1 MKISLKYISS
11 LLVTTLL
18 TAPAFAADTFKP
30 ANFAFTGDQ
39 LSTLVAKP
47 YIFTSATPLPVMYC
61 QSDINVQGKA
71 QNSSCHDTHDNY
83 HVEVLTEAAIEK
95 LSFSPAQ
102 VNNQAVPV
110 RMHYRVVFT
119 GEFDNVT
126 VTVLPNLGS
135 MQARLGVK
143 YFAPQ
148 ERLDIADWQETY
160 SQQSAT
166 YGTPFLADA
175 GLSRFAAMVNKEGK
189 PVTVRSLDI
198 EKGKKRD
205 AKLVKNTLKESRFI
219 PAFANGK
226 PHTAGYLAVVN
237 YDERNS
243 ARNVAAK

>member
-1 MKISLKYISS
+1 MTTSLKYISS
-11 LLVTTLL
+11 LIVATLL
-18 TAPAFAADTFKP
+18 AAPAFSADTFKP

-39 LSTLVAKP
+39 LSTLIAKP

-61 QSDINVQGKA
+61 QSDINAQGKA
-71 QNSSCHDTHDNY
+71 QNSSCHDTHNNY

-95 LSFSPAQ
+95 LNFTPAQ
-102 VNNQAVPV
+102 VNSQNVSV

-119 GEFDNVT
+119 GEFDNVI
-126 VTVLPNLGS
+126 VTAIPNLGS
-135 MQARLGVK
+135 MQARLGVN

-160 SQQSAT
+160 SQQSVS

-175 GLSRFAAMVNKEGK
+175 GLSRFAAMVNKQGK
-189 PVTVRSLDI
+189 PISVRSLDI
-198 EKGKKRD
+198 EKGKKGD
-205 AKLVKNTLKESRFI
+205 AKLVKNTLKDSRFI

-243 ARNVAAK
+243 AHNVAAK